1 MEKAAHETLPKRN
14 RPQPGWFKQNEV
26 RLKSLTKKRSSAL
39 SLKSSR
45 PTRPSSQRLRKIGK
59 ELKSAINTAKNIWI
73 TSTCD
78 KLNKYASSR
87 KGTKECWDTVRI
99 LKKGL
104 HKPETS
110 NEKMMRK
117 EDGTRCKSCEE
128 NAQFFKEHFKKLYER
143 VSICDRSVLELLQQE
158 PVISGVDHPPTNEE
172 SLISGNSLE
181 NNAPGESGLTSQMFK
196 AIVSNNQTLQLLRSI
211 IPDFWENEFPPD
223 QWETGLQK
231 IFPKKGDL
239 SQPGNYRG
247 MMLLEVAYKIIA
259 NIVHSRLVPITEK
272 LDHESQ
278 SGFRPGRNCADA
290 VFTVKLAIKKRREHC
305 NETWIIFLDLVKAF
319 DRVPRHLLWIILER
333 FGFPPKI
340 ITIMKSLH
348 KNVIVKFAV
357 GIVMPILSSIIGV
370 KQGNILGPILFT
382 IFIAAI
388 MISWRK
394 MYDRP
399 LCIFRTKKDLILTGH
414 RSTTKGIDFSL
425 SDSEYA
431 DDTAVLFDSRETL
444 ETFSPLLIN
453 HFEKVRME
461 VHVGHCDQPNKPST
475 TKVLFVSSPPSS
487 YA

>member
-1 MEKAAHETLPKRN
+1 
-14 RPQPGWFKQNEV
+14 
-26 RLKSLTKKRSSAL
+26 
-39 SLKSSR
+39 
-45 PTRPSSQRLRKIGK
+45 
-59 ELKSAINTAKNIWI
+59 
-73 TSTCD
+73 
-78 KLNKYASSR
+78 
-87 KGTKECWDTVRI
+87 
-99 LKKGL
+99 
-104 HKPETS
+104 
-110 NEKMMRK
+110 MMRK
-117 EDGTRCKSCEE
+117 EDGTRCKSSEE
-128 NAQFFKEHFKKLYER
+128 NAQFFKEYFKKLYER

-158 PVISGVDHPPTNEE
+158 PAISGVDHPPTNEE
-172 SLISGNSLE
+172 ILKSGNSLK
-181 NNAPGESGLTSQMFK
+181 NNPPGEPGLTSQMFK
-196 AIVSNNQTLQLLRSI
+196 AIVSNNKTLQLLRSI
-211 IPDFWENEFPPD
+211 TLDFWENELPPD
-223 QWETGLQK
+223 QWETGLLK

-247 MMLLEVAYKIIA
+247 IMLLDVAYKIIA
-259 NIVHSRLVPITEK
+259 NIVQSRLVPIAEK
-272 LDHESQ
+272 LDHKSQ

-319 DRVPRHLLWIILER
+319 DRVPRHVLWVILER

-348 KNVIVKFAV
+348 KNVIVKF
-357 GIVMPILSSIIGV
+357 IVTRILSSIIGV

-399 LCIFRTKKDLILTGH
+399 LRIFRTKKDLILTGH

-431 DDTAVLFDSRETL
+431 HDTAVLFDSRETL
-444 ETFSPLLIN
+444 ETFSQLLIN
-453 HFEKVRME
+453 HFEKFRME
-461 VHVGHCDQPNKPST
+461 VHVGHCDQPNKPSK
-475 TKVLFVSSPPSS
+475 TKVLFVSSPRSS